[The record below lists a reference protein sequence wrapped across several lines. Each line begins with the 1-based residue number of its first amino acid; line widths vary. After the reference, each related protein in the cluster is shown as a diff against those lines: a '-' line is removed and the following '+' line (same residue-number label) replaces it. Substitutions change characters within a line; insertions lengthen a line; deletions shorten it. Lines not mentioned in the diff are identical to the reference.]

1 MPWFEE
7 GAVLLAIRD
16 LTERRRFELVRDQE
30 AGFRSLVQNAAAVTM
45 LVSPDG
51 LIESAS
57 GSLTRLLGHD
67 PELVERRPLADLALE
82 ADRSALLGALERASR
97 GASAANPV
105 TVEVRLL
112 RAGRDESIPFE
123 LTIVNLVDD
132 PTVGGFVVSAHDI
145 SARALAE
152 RELRNALSLLTATLE
167 STADGILVVDTD
179 GRITSV
185 NSRFAQMWHL
195 PASVLDSRDDGAAIA
210 FVLDQLTDPEAF
222 QAKVEELY
230 ALPEAESHD
239 TLEFKDGRVFE
250 RYSKPQRVDGAV
262 VGRVWSFRD
271 VTERKRLEQRLSHQ
285 AFHDA
290 LTGLANKAL
299 FRDRLQHALA
309 RMDRSHGHL
318 AVLFLDLD
326 NFKTVNDSLGHSA
339 GDDLLRSV
347 AELLVGCVRIAD
359 TAARLGGDE
368 FAVLVEDIETRAD
381 ALALAERVLE
391 VLRRPVRVGAKDVAA
406 TASIGITFDVPGV
419 SADQL
424 LSNADLAM
432 YRAKERG
439 KNRYE
444 EFEDDMHDSV
454 VARLEIEA
462 GLRRALER
470 AELSVFYQ
478 PIVDLGADSV
488 VGFEA
493 LVRWMHPSRGLLTPG
508 AFVPFAEETD
518 LINAIDRFVLEQ
530 ACATIRAWQRE
541 RLGPPDLAI
550 SVNLSSRK
558 LVDAALVGEVEGTLT
573 DSGLAPS
580 NLILEVTE
588 SAMMRDVDA
597 AVRNLRA
604 LKELGVRVALDDFG
618 TGYSSLSHLDK
629 LPIDILK
636 IDMSFVRTIDTSPEN
651 VGLAPAIVQL
661 ARTLGRTPI
670 AEGVERATQADRLR
684 KLGCG
689 LAQGFHLGMPQD
701 EAATEQLLRSRR
713 STQPGLAGW
722 AHEMA

>member
-1 MPWFEE
+1 
-7 GAVLLAIRD
+7 VLLAIRD

>member
-1 MPWFEE
+1 M
-7 GAVLLAIRD
+7 LLAIRD